1 MAIWKGGSQVN
12 NYLATVDLQT
22 GTEDMYL
29 SAFDLQRENIGG
41 ASESRIAGTV
51 AAAIAKA
58 GIILAIAIS
67 PATATPDI
75 WFPEKSRRDTS
86 TVAVFFEGVIG
97 RRISFAEARRIA
109 QKILE
114 QAERKRI
121 EFAEWE
127 ASRGIQWEE
136 EL

>member
-1 MAIWKGGSQVN
+1 MN
-12 NYLATVDLQT
+12 NYISTVDLHTDSKDMTFSASEIGRESIGIPIHQT
-22 GTEDMYL
+22 M
-29 SAFDLQRENIGG
+29 IGG
-41 ASESRIAGTV
+41 ILGY
-51 AAAIAKA
+51 IAKT
-58 GIILAIAIS
+58 GIILAVAVS

-75 WFPEKSRRDTS
+75 WFSEKRRRDTS
-86 TVAVFFEGVIG
+86 TVAVFFEGVIA

-136 EL
+136 DV